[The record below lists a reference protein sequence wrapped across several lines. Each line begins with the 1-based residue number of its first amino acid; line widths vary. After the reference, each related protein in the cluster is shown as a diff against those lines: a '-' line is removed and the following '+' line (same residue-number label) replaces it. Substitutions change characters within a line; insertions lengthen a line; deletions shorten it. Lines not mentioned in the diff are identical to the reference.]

1 MGRRRGAPLPDW
13 LAPHFV
19 AAVFACNVLGCFAFA
34 LYADF
39 ERRPPSEAW
48 KVPSGRAMRR
58 SHDVFDLLAASGGFG
73 RRRSGIRG
81 VRPVS
86 RNFRLLHGG
95 GVFERYF
102 GGFCRRKADGVG
114 AAAYIIISAL
124 GAQLRHIFA
133 EFLDSQTFPWG
144 IALSNIA
151 ACAIVVAV
159 AKCANSGGEAKFL
172 AAGFA
177 ATLSTF
183 SSLNYGLLK
192 MLRARQVLC
201 GVFVLFDFRALRV
214 RRRSCPI
221 VIRRGFANGIFC
233 KSKFARGVCGARIF
247 YCRIS
252 VPIPHSVSHCK
263 VLEKM

>member
-1 MGRRRGAPLPDW
+1 MGRRRGAPLPTGLRRVLSRRFSRATCW
-13 LAPHFV
+13 GVLRSRSTPTLKGGPV
-19 AAVFACNVLGCFAFA
+19 RSLESSIWSGYAAVS
-34 LYADF
+34 
-39 ERRPPSEAW
+39 RRFRPSRCKW
-48 KVPSGRAMRR
+48 RLWP
-58 SHDVFDLLAASGGFG
+58 
-73 RRRSGIRG
+73 RRSGIRG

-102 GGFCRRKADGVG
+102 GGFCRRKADGVS

-133 EFLDSQTFPWG
+133 EFLDFQTFPWG

-192 MLRARQVLC
+192 MLRARRYC
-201 GVFVLFDFRALRV
+201 AAFFYFSISAL
-214 RRRSCPI
+214 SA
-221 VIRRGFANGIFC
+221 FAV
-233 KSKFARGVCGARIF
+233 A
-247 YCRIS
+247 
-252 VPIPHSVSHCK
+252 VS
-263 VLEKM
+263 LS

>member
-1 MGRRRGAPLPDW
+1 
-13 LAPHFV
+13 
-19 AAVFACNVLGCFAFA
+19 
-34 LYADF
+34 
-39 ERRPPSEAW
+39 
-48 KVPSGRAMRR
+48 MRR

-159 AKCANSGGEAKFL
+159 AKCANSGGGSEISRRRIRGDAFHV
-172 AAGFA
+172 F
-177 ATLSTF
+177 F
-183 SSLNYGLLK
+183 PE
-192 MLRARQVLC
+192 LRVAENAPRPQVLC

-247 YCRIS
+247 LLPDFGSDSAFCIALQGFGENVRLKNARKRIADP
-252 VPIPHSVSHCK
+252 VKEP
-263 VLEKM
+263 